1 MNIKVDIGKILTKA
15 WQITWKFKVLWIF
28 GILAGCGGANSN
40 RFNYNGG
47 SNSGGGGSGGSNGQ
61 MPEFFRQFQNM
72 QPEQVFRN
80 VWGQYMAIIAGVLLI
95 LCVLWVV
102 FYFLGVMGKIGLIK
116 GVGKA
121 DGGAESMRFG
131 EIWTESMPYFWRM
144 FGLNLIISL
153 PFFLLVVILIGGLAL
168 AGFTA
173 YGSGVSGGGL
183 AAVFIG
189 LGGIFFA
196 VICVVSILSLII
208 GMLAEQA
215 QNAIV
220 LENLGIL
227 AGFSRGWQVL
237 KANVLTVIVMAIIL
251 GIIGGIIGLVIAI
264 PILLIAVP
272 TVISVVATQATNFIV
287 PLLIAGGCFV
297 IYLPV
302 LLLLSGIL
310 MTYTQSVW
318 TLTYR
323 RMTEL
328 LVAPVLPKT
337 EVVPATE

>member
-144 FGLNLIISL
+144 F
-153 PFFLLVVILIGGLAL
+153 
-168 AGFTA
+168 
-173 YGSGVSGGGL
+173 
-183 AAVFIG
+183 
-189 LGGIFFA
+189 
-196 VICVVSILSLII
+196 
-208 GMLAEQA
+208 
-215 QNAIV
+215 
-220 LENLGIL
+220 IL
-227 AGFSRGWQVL
+227 ASRVHLMHHTLVSENSVIGEGTLVREYAVL

-328 LVAPVLPKT
+328 LDAPVLPKT